1 MNMAG
6 NKIIAVDLGGT
17 NLRVALVKGKKVL
30 KYLKKPTPKTKEGI
44 LNVMVDLISE
54 IMTKD
59 VKSIGV
65 ACPGPLK
72 DGVIKNPPNLPIR
85 NFNLQKFLKKK
96 FKKKVVVGNDA
107 DAVAMSEAIYGVKK
121 KNFIILT
128 LGTGIGGGIII
139 DGKIFHGEG
148 YGGELGN
155 IIIDNGMTMEQLW
168 QKNGKECKKCFGKPM
183 LIKELIESKDR
194 RAKKYLNNAST
205 YLGQGI
211 ASLVN
216 AFDPEVVV
224 LMGGARE
231 AGNKFLSPIREQSNK
246 YSLLP
251 KKVNLQWSK
260 ITHPGILGASLLVK

>member
-1 MNMAG
+1 MVG

-30 KYLKKPTPKTKEGI
+30 KYLKKPTPKTQKGI
-44 LNVMVDLISE
+44 IDTMVEMISS
-54 IMTKD
+54 IITRD
-59 VKSIGV
+59 VKAIGV
-65 ACPGPLK
+65 ASPGPLK
-72 DGVIKNPPNLPIR
+72 DGIIKNPPNLPIK

-107 DAVAMSEAIYGVKK
+107 DAVAMSEAKYGVKK

-139 DGKIFHGEG
+139 DGKIFRGEG
-148 YGGELGN
+148 YAGELGN
-155 IIIDNGMTMEQLW
+155 IILDNGKTMEQLW
-168 QKNGKECKKCFGKPM
+168 QKTRKDCKKNFRKSV
-183 LIKELIESKDR
+183 LIKDLIDSKDR
-194 RAKKYLNNAST
+194 RAKKYLNEASK

-231 AGNKFLSPIREQSNK
+231 TGNKFLNPIRMQANK
-246 YSLLP
+246 HSLLP
-251 KKVNLQWSK
+251 KKVKIEWSK
-260 ITHPGILGASLLVK
+260 IPHPGILGASLFVK